1 MMKWFRAACLGF
13 LLLILAHPVAF
24 AEEPQWLSPEGRES
38 IRGLNVTLPADP
50 AQDWIGPERSCK
62 DSTAAAV
69 APWPTVDWSVSTPED
84 QEMDSAVLDTAF
96 DYAIGHGS
104 KALVVIRNG
113 YIVGEW
119 YGSGW
124 DATRRQKGFS
134 VAKSFTSALIG
145 RLIEEGAIAN
155 VDTQVA
161 WYIPEWRDLQHGRV
175 TVRNLL
181 SMNSGLFWGPIN
193 DYLIL
198 ITRPDQN
205 AFAVGLRMEDYP
217 GTKWIYNNSA
227 CQVLSELILQTA
239 GMQAADY
246 AYYRLWSQIGMWN
259 ASWMTDRVG
268 NTLTYQSVI
277 ASAREFAKFGY
288 LYLRQGEWDGA
299 QIVNRDWVL
308 ESTQPSQALNPYYG
322 YLWWLNTASG
332 MWPDAPADAY
342 AALGFQE
349 KRIFVV
355 PSLDIVAVRL
365 GDGNPSWDDNSFIGP
380 ICSSIVP

>member
-1 MMKWFRAACLGF
+1 MKRLRLIFICS
-13 LLLILAHPVAF
+13 LLLIFTRSSVS
-24 AEEPQWLSPEGRES
+24 AEQPQWLSPEGRES
-38 IRGLNVTLPADP
+38 IQGLNIPLPDNPSLDWAAPDRAHARP
-50 AQDWIGPERSCK
+50 AVE
-62 DSTAAAV
+62 AM

-84 QEMDSAVLDTAF
+84 QGMDSATLDTAF
-96 DYAIGHGS
+96 DYAIVHGS

-113 YIVGEW
+113 YIVDEW

-124 DATRRQKGFS
+124 DENRRQKGFS
-134 VAKSFTSALIG
+134 VAKSFSSALVG
-145 RLIEEGAIAN
+145 MLIENGAVAS

-161 WYIPEWRDLQHGRV
+161 WYVPEWRDWQHRTV

-181 SMNSGLFWGPIN
+181 SMNSGLYWGFIN

-198 ITRPDQN
+198 TTRPDQN
-205 AFAVGLRMEDYP
+205 AFAVGLPMENYP
-217 GTKWIYNNSA
+217 GAIWIYNNSA
-227 CQVLSELILQTA
+227 CQVLSELILQTS

-246 AYYRLWSQIGMWN
+246 AHYRLSSQIGMWN
-259 ASWMTDRVG
+259 ASWLTDRAG

-288 LYLRQGEWDGA
+288 LYLRQGEWDGV
-299 QIVNRDWVL
+299 QIVSSDWVL
-308 ESTQPSQALNPYYG
+308 ESTQPSQSLNPYYG
-322 YLWWLNTASG
+322 YLWWLNTAGG

-365 GDGNPSWDDNSFIGP
+365 GDGNPSWDDNAFIGP
-380 ICSSIVP
+380 ICNSVLP